1 MALDK
6 ITTGIINDDAV
17 TAAKIVAGAVGTSEI
32 ADGTVVAADIGADA
46 VGISELSATGTAS
59 STTFLRGDNAWVA
72 VNTDLVGDTTPQLGG
87 ALDAQGNNITDVGNI
102 ETSTTTKIKQ
112 KGEFMT
118 HSIHRSWVM
127 GG

>member
-1 MALDK
+1 MAISK
-6 ITTGIINDDAV
+6 IGTASIGVDVIVAEDIANNAITVAELQDDAV
-17 TAAKIVAGAVGTSEI
+17 TIAKLA
-32 ADGTVVAADIGADA
+32 
-46 VGISELSATGTAS
+46 ATGTADA
-59 STTFLRGDNAWVA
+59 TTFLRGDNTWTA

>member
-59 STTFLRGDNAWVA
+59 STTFLRGDNSWVA
-72 VNTDLVGDTTPQLGG
+72 AGIAGITSTGTTASDTITITGNLKVKGAFMKTLHQSWVLGG
-87 ALDAQGNNITDVGNI
+87 
-102 ETSTTTKIKQ
+102 
-112 KGEFMT
+112 
-118 HSIHRSWVM
+118 
-127 GG
+127 